1 MSQFSNACLIAGLA
15 IAGGAAAQTAPND
28 DPHAWL
34 EDVQGEKA
42 LDWVKARNA
51 RAEAEIAGTP
61 AFKTLEAQIRAI
73 LDSDA
78 KIPGVQKI
86 GDYYYNFWKD
96 KQHERGYANVRHV
109 GSGMSGWAA
118 RGWPMVAPASSG
130 PLGSGS

>member
-51 RAEAEIAGTP
+51 KAEAELATTP
-61 AFKTLEAQIRAI
+61 EFKTL
-73 LDSDA
+73 
-78 KIPGVQKI
+78 
-86 GDYYYNFWKD
+86 
-96 KQHERGYANVRHV
+96 
-109 GSGMSGWAA
+109 
-118 RGWPMVAPASSG
+118 
-130 PLGSGS
+130 

>member
-51 RAEAEIAGTP
+51 CGGAPPWPSTARP
-61 AFKTLEAQIRAI
+61 
-73 LDSDA
+73 
-78 KIPGVQKI
+78 IP
-86 GDYYYNFWKD
+86 
-96 KQHERGYANVRHV
+96 
-109 GSGMSGWAA
+109 SGKPCSTST
-118 RGWPMVAPASSG
+118 R
-130 PLGSGS
+130 